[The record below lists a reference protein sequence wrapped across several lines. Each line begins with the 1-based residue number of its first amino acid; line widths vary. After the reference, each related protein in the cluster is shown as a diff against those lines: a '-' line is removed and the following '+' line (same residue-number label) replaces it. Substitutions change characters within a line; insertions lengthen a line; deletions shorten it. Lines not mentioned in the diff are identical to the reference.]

1 MKPRGHDRS
10 RCTQCRTWFI
20 PKPSAT
26 GTQRVCGPECRRLR
40 DNALARRRRA
50 ADPDAARE
58 DERLRQRKHRE
69 ALRAGDTTPRSPS
82 DPAPRH
88 APPSDANPAKLR
100 HKILAVWDKEAALS
114 RARLDHQI
122 TEFFALATRSAGTET
137 PVTPPM
143 SRASLGA
150 EVPSAQGFP

>member
-1 MKPRGHDRS
+1 MKLRERS
-10 RCTQCRTWFI
+10 RCTQCRAWFI
-20 PKPSAT
+20 PSGSSV
-26 GTQRVCGPECRRLR
+26 GTQRVCGKACRRLR

-69 ALRAGDTTPRSPS
+69 ALRAGETTPPKP
-82 DPAPRH
+82 PASAPCH

-100 HKILAVWDKEAALS
+100 HKILDLWDREAALS

-122 TEFFALATRSAGTET
+122 TEFFALATRSAGTEA

>member
-1 MKPRGHDRS
+1 MKLRERS
-10 RCTQCRTWFI
+10 RCTQCRAWFV
-20 PKPSAT
+20 PKVSSV
-26 GTQRVCGPECRRLR
+26 GTQRVCGPACRRLR

-69 ALRAGDTTPRSPS
+69 ALRAGETTPPKP
-82 DPAPRH
+82 PAPAPCH

-100 HKILAVWDKEAALS
+100 HKILDLWDREAALS

-122 TEFFALATRSAGTET
+122 TAFLALATRSVGTEP
-137 PVTPPM
+137 PVTPPK
-143 SRASLGA
+143 SRGSLGA
-150 EVPSAQGFP
+150 EMPSAQGFP